1 MRRTRAFAAA
11 ALAAVLLVSG
21 CGLSSGDDA
30 ASGGA
35 GGDTIS
41 GEVKGEITFSTLA
54 LKPTFDEY
62 ITKLIA
68 DFEAKHPG
76 TKVNWI
82 DLPFQ
87 GAQEKITNDAQA
99 GTLPDVVNLNPN
111 FAQKLEKQGVF
122 VDLDKN
128 AADVKGSHVPGAW
141 DAFKVPGQSGAYG
154 LPWYLTS
161 EVTMYNKDLYA
172 KAGLDP
178 NTPPKTIDELL
189 AQTRQL
195 SAAGKGAFY
204 GWHPAL
210 ENTFVPNLAK
220 LGVPLLNADATQW
233 TFNTPE
239 AVQYVTALRDLYASK
254 AIAPDWLTENHS
266 KATEAYSAG
275 RTALFPSGPNFLKVV
290 GENAPAVAKATG
302 VAGQIASAEGTT
314 NMSVMGLLIPRKSKN
329 QATALAFA
337 KFVTN
342 AENQLAFAK
351 IVTILPSTADSLK
364 DPYFTQVTDTDPT
377 SVARKISAEQIAKAK
392 TLTPVQWDDRTKAT
406 VIGKVQLAVKG
417 DLDPKTALDEA
428 VAEANKLLAR

>member
-1 MRRTRAFAAA
+1 MRRTRAFAAVATAA
-11 ALAAVLLVSG
+11 ALFLSG
-21 CGLSSGDDA
+21 CGLSSGDDTA
-30 ASGGA
+30 A
-35 GGDTIS
+35 GGGS
-41 GEVKGEITFSTLA
+41 GDKVSGDVKGDITFATLA
-54 LKPTFDEY
+54 LKPTFDDY
-62 ITKLIA
+62 INKLIA

-122 VDLDKN
+122 VDMEAN
-128 AADVKGSHVPGAW
+128 AADVKPSYVPGAW
-141 DAFKVPGQSGAYG
+141 DAFKVPGQAGSYG

-172 KAGLDP
+172 KAGMAA
-178 NTPPKTIDELL
+178 TAPPKTVDELL
-189 AQTRQL
+189 TQAKQL
-195 SAAGKGAFY
+195 STAGKGKFY

-210 ENTFVPNLAK
+210 ENSFVPNLAK
-220 LGVPLLNADATQW
+220 LGVPLLNDDASKW

-239 AVQYVTALRDLYASK
+239 AVDYVTKMRDLYTSK
-254 AIAPDWLTENHS
+254 AIAPDWLTQDHAKE
-266 KATEAYSAG
+266 TEAYSAG
-275 RTALFPSGPNFLKVV
+275 RVALFPSGPNFLKVI

-302 VAGQIASAEGTT
+302 VAPQIASADGTT
-314 NMSVMGLLIPRKSKN
+314 NMSVMGLLVPKKSKN
-329 QATALAFA
+329 PATALEFA
-337 KFVTN
+337 KFVSN

-364 DPYFTQVTDTDPT
+364 DPYFTQVSESDPT
-377 SVARKISAEQIAKAK
+377 SVARKISAEQIAKAQN
-392 TLTPVQWDDRTKAT
+392 LTPVQWDDRTKAA

-417 DLDPKTALDEA
+417 DLDPKTALDQA
-428 VAEANKLLAR
+428 VDEANTLLAR